1 MSAET
6 KSSGTRTAIVA
17 GTLLLAVS
25 GFVWSNSSSEVPDV
39 LTEARA
45 ATASAIS
52 PMEMMLQHRGTLP
65 TERWDSF

>member
-1 MSAET
+1 M
-6 KSSGTRTAIVA
+6 
-17 GTLLLAVS
+17 LLLAVG

-52 PMEMMLQHRGTLP
+52 PMEMTLQHGGKLP
-65 TERWDSF
+65 TESWDSF